1 MNIMDLEKDR
11 LNYQVGGKWDY
22 KLIALRSKLNY
33 SIGNSHVKF
42 VANGITLVCGSI
54 EDSVYDLTKRKYEG

>member
-1 MNIMDLEKDR
+1 MNIMSLEKET

-33 SIGNSHVKF
+33 SIGSFRVKF
-42 VANGITLVCGSI
+42 VANDITLICGSI
-54 EDSVYDLTKRKYEG
+54 EDSIYNLTRRKYES

>member
-1 MNIMDLEKDR
+1 MNLMGLEKEK

-33 SIGNSHVKF
+33 SIGNSRVKF
-42 VANGITLVCGSI
+42 IANGITLVCGSI
-54 EDSVYDLTKRKYEG
+54 EDSVYNLTRGKYES